1 MTRLRVLSWNLH
13 GVMTAPRI
21 EERVALAADEILRR
35 RPAVVLLQ
43 EIWRKSEAVVLEEK
57 FEAKGYRTLL
67 TPEPG
72 AIIRTA
78 GLHAFVDGAAGWKFG
93 ADGFEA
99 FVENAPAWKVWE
111 GDALGD
117 KGVQWFRV
125 EGHGT
130 AAWILNTHLQAAYE
144 PGGYAEIRRAQLRQ
158 LTARSEALLAKQP
171 LPLIAAGDLNTRPDE
186 PGFEEISAA
195 WQDLTRGVRDECD
208 CGTVAGAKE
217 EGWID
222 YILARTIDGT
232 ALDARV
238 ELIVNRAPDDPYSD
252 HDGLQ
257 AALRRQCRIH
267 ALQQRLPLAGETGR
281 KAHPVAVELHV
292 AEEVAAVDVEVEE
305 GLGAPRE
312 VSGPALDEAVASP
325 QLAQQR
331 LQGNEVSR
339 LGVAHLLPSAA
350 GGCPPGAPPLRPCRP
365 TRAATP

>member
-72 AIIRTA
+72 AIPRTA
-78 GLHAFVDGAAGWKFG
+78 GLHAFVDGAAGWKFD

-99 FVENAPAWKVWE
+99 FAENAPAWKVWE

-125 EGHGT
+125 QGHGT

-144 PGGYAEIRRAQLRQ
+144 PGGYAEIRAAQLRQ

-171 LPLIAAGDLNTRPDE
+171 LPLIAGGDLNTRPDE
-186 PGFEEISAA
+186 PGYEEIAGA
-195 WQDLTRGVRDECD
+195 WQDLTRGVRNECG
-208 CGTVAGAKE
+208 CGTLPGAAD

-238 ELIVNRAPDDPYSD
+238 ELIVNRATDDPYSD

-257 AALRRQCRIH
+257 ADVELPEWPTQA
-267 ALQQRLPLAGETGR
+267 ALPLA
-281 KAHPVAVELHV
+281 AL
-292 AEEVAAVDVEVEE
+292 AALPLAALAAARLALPANRRTWLATL
-305 GLGAPRE
+305 GLLGVGA
-312 VSGPALDEAVASP
+312 VSGAHVPAAPPVSHPHVVAT
-325 QLAQQR
+325 
-331 LQGNEVSR
+331 
-339 LGVAHLLPSAA
+339 PSARRRD
-350 GGCPPGAPPLRPCRP
+350 G
-365 TRAATP
+365 